1 MNDMIFVVVSIAAAF
16 LGLALIACLWR
27 VIRGPTF
34 ADRVLSLDMI
44 SIIVIGFVA
53 LYAVESNAA
62 VILDVTVVVAVLA
75 FLSTVAFAYLIEKQ
89 GLR

>member
-1 MNDMIFVVVSIAAAF
+1 MTSVVLFAVSISLIF
-16 LGLALIACLWR
+16 LGLALIACVWR

-53 LYAVESNAA
+53 LYAVESKVP
-62 VILDVTVVVAVLA
+62 VILDVTVVIAVLA

>member
-1 MNDMIFVVVSIAAAF
+1 MTSMVLFAVSIALIF
-16 LGLALIACLWR
+16 LGLALVACVWR

-53 LYAVESNAA
+53 LYAVESKVP
-62 VILDVTVVVAVLA
+62 VILDVTVVIAVLA